1 MSSAETRMTGD
12 RVPDGQGP
20 GSHVP
25 VNRVPSG
32 GVPVTEPVPLA
43 GTVPATGAVP
53 PTGAAP
59 HPRAVPPTGATP
71 PLGAVPPRGAVPP
84 ADEEEPTLGQLVGDL
99 AEDLSRLMRQELEL
113 AKAEIRQEATKA
125 GKAAG
130 MLGAAG
136 FAGYMTAVLLSF
148 ALAFGLGS
156 FMGLGWATLVVA
168 VLWGIGGFAL
178 YSTGRARLRK
188 VNPKPE
194 RTIETLKEDAEWARH
209 PTK

>member
-1 MSSAETRMTGD
+1 MSSAETRMTGG
-12 RVPDGQGP
+12 RVPE
-20 GSHVP
+20 S
-25 VNRVPSG
+25 RVP
-32 GVPVTEPVPLA
+32 PA
-43 GTVPATGAVP
+43 GTVPPASGAVP
-53 PTGAAP
+53 ADG
-59 HPRAVPPTGATP
+59 HVPP
-71 PLGAVPPRGAVPP
+71 
-84 ADEEEPTLGQLVGDL
+84 DEPSLGQLVGEL
-99 AEDLSRLMRQELEL
+99 TEDLSRLMRQELEL

-136 FAGYMTAVLLSF
+136 FAGYMTAVLLSL
-148 ALAFGLGS
+148 ALAFGLAT

-168 VLWGIGGFAL
+168 VLWGIVGFAL
-178 YSTGRARLRK
+178 FSAGRSRLRQ